1 MENGNKELELFLK
14 QQTGA
19 ETVKIVDSHKLTAG
33 AIQENW
39 GIDVEFIGGLLAG
52 LQEYMA

>member
-1 MENGNKELELFLK
+1 MENGNKELELFLR

-39 GIDVEFIGGLLAG
+39 GIDVEFIGGPLAG
-52 LQEYMA
+52 LQ